1 MGIRNLPFYHLEYTR
16 PNCLHNSIQ
25 TIERKGLDPATEAED
40 DPFDIAIDNAA
51 RDTKS
56 SRDHHHHRR
65 GDRDSGP
72 SQKRQR
78 KDQKYGFGGKKRH
91 AKSGDAISSAD
102 MRSFPGRRM
111 KHDSG
116 GASRNSNRGSEGAR
130 GRKKGP
136 SKGGSVRP
144 GKSKRVKARL

>member
-1 MGIRNLPFYHLEYTR
+1 MTHFQIA
-16 PNCLHNSIQ
+16 
-25 TIERKGLDPATEAED
+25 ERKGLGPATEAED
-40 DPFDIAIDNAA
+40 DPFDIAIDDAA

-56 SRDHHHHRR
+56 LRDRRDRRR
-65 GDRDSGP
+65 GDHSSGP

-111 KHDSG
+111 KHESG
-116 GASRNSNRGSEGAR
+116 GSGRNSSRGGDDAR
-130 GRKKGP
+130 GRKRGGGR
-136 SKGGSVRP
+136 GGSARP